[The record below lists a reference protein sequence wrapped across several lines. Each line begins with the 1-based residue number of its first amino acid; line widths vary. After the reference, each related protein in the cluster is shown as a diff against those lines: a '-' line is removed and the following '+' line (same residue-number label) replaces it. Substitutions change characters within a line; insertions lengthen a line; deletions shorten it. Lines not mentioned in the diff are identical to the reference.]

1 MYMYIVLVCE
11 IDHQNRLFSKNVVPV
26 HFYPLQTFYFAK
38 VQRRFFDGEIDVERH
53 YLLAQYQQVLDEK

>member
-1 MYMYIVLVCE
+1 MYEYMYLYAK
-11 IDHQNRLFSKNVVPV
+11 IDRQNNLSCKKIIPV
-26 HFYPLQTFYFAK
+26 HFYRLQTFYFAK